1 MFAFLFFMCYNALV
15 DEHLYFSARNDK
27 ILLFLYILT
36 ERRTFMSYDLTD
48 NQQSILDFLKERS
61 GSGVPPTVREICQAV
76 GLRSTSSVQANLLA
90 LEEKGYIMRDP
101 MHKRSIRIVGQSE
114 NVRHVPLLGVVTAGL
129 PILATEQIECYIP
142 FNGAHISSD
151 KEMFALRVRGESML
165 NAGIFDGDILYVEKT
180 PVARNGDIV
189 VALIEDEATV
199 KTFYKE
205 NGHFRLQPENDSF
218 DPIIV
223 DELIILGKVVGLT
236 RYF

>member
-1 MFAFLFFMCYNALV
+1 MKPLNEKQQKVLAFV
-15 DEHLYFSARNDK
+15 
-27 ILLFLYILT
+27 
-36 ERRTFMSYDLTD
+36 
-48 NQQSILDFLKERS
+48 KERLQDDI
-61 GSGVPPTVREICQAV
+61 PPSVREICEAT
-76 GLRSTSSVQANLLA
+76 GIKSTSTAHAYLKR
-90 LEEKGYIMRDP
+90 LEDEGYIDR
-101 MHKRSIRIVGQSE
+101 RSGLNRAIRLPGESVT
-114 NVRHVPLLGVVTAGL
+114 RVPLLGKVTAGL

-151 KEMFALRVRGESML
+151 KEMFALRVRGESMI

-180 PVARNGDIV
+180 PIARNGDIV

-223 DELIILGKVVGLT
+223 TELAILGKVVGLT

>member
-1 MFAFLFFMCYNALV
+1 
-15 DEHLYFSARNDK
+15 
-27 ILLFLYILT
+27 
-36 ERRTFMSYDLTD
+36 MSYDLTD
-48 NQQSILDFLKERS
+48 NQQAILEFLKERS
-61 GSGVPPTVREICQAV
+61 GGGVPPTVREICQAV

-142 FNGAHISSD
+142 FNGSHISSD
-151 KEMFALRVRGESML
+151 KVMFALRVRGESMI

-205 NGHFRLQPENDSF
+205 NGHFRLQPENDTF